1 VVLMTQRQRR
11 VHPRRVAFTL
21 IEAVVVFALIAL
33 LGGGAYL
40 ALSGQESP
48 GGDVAARAGLVQLE
62 RLQTTRG
69 DGPLSDTSVLGD
81 LDPTRT
87 WSSGESDGTSV
98 VSVVTD
104 PDDAALIGAAV
115 SNGTGGC
122 WLLRRDFDAAT
133 LAEATIWAVAEDG
146 TCSGTR
152 ALTLELDPDDDAG
165 TTVDRPIQL

>member
-1 VVLMTQRQRR
+1 MTQRQRR

>member
-1 VVLMTQRQRR
+1 MSHQQRR
-11 VHPRRVAFTL
+11 IHRRREGFTL

-48 GGDVAARAGLVQLE
+48 GGDVAARAGLVQFE
-62 RLQTTRG
+62 RLQTARG
-69 DGPLSDTSVLGD
+69 DGPLSDITILGD

-87 WSSGESDGTSV
+87 WSSGVSDATSV
-98 VSVVTD
+98 VSVVAD
-104 PDDAALIGAAV
+104 PVDAALIGAAV

-122 WLLRRDFDAAT
+122 WMLRRDFDAST
-133 LAEATIWAVAEDG
+133 LAEATIWAVADDG
-146 TCSGTR
+146 TCNGSR
-152 ALTLELDPDDDAG
+152 ALNLELDPDGDAG